1 MKVALLG
8 ATGNVGTRLISELLS
23 RGHQVTAIAR
33 HPEKLTKHEGV
44 TATAGDVTNEDALA
58 AAVDGHDAVIHSVN
72 FVNTDAGKVISATKK
87 GNVERL
93 LVVGGAGSL
102 EVAPGLLLVNAPNFP
117 AEYKA
122 EALAGAAFLNR
133 LREEKELEWTFLS
146 PSAFF
151 APGQRTGKFRLGKD
165 QLLVAADGQSHVSME
180 DFAIAMVDELETP
193 KHLRERFT
201 VGY

>member
-8 ATGNVGTRLISELLS
+8 ATGNVGKRLISELMS
-23 RGHQVTAIAR
+23 RRHQVTAIAR
-33 HPEKLTKHEGV
+33 HPEKLTKYEGV
-44 TATAGDVTNEDALA
+44 IVTAGDVTNEDAMA
-58 AAVDGHDAVIHSVN
+58 EAVSGHDAVIHSVN
-72 FVNTDAGKVISATKK
+72 FVNTDAEKVISATKK
-87 GNVERL
+87 GNVARL

-117 AEYKA
+117 AEYKS
-122 EALAGAAFLNR
+122 EALAGAAFLNI
-133 LREEKELEWTFLS
+133 LRKEKELDWTFLS

-165 QLLVAADGQSHVSME
+165 QLLVTADGLSHISME
-180 DFAIAMVDELETP
+180 DFAIAMVDELENP